1 MATIAS
7 PSVWSRAQRSF
18 VGRRHVR
25 LETLVVLLAVGFVLY
40 VNADD
45 EGSANSA
52 FVYDMN

>member
-1 MATIAS
+1 MS
-7 PSVWSRAQRSF
+7 GF
-18 VGRRHVR
+18 GRFLAENKIWWITPIV
-25 LETLVVLLAVGFVLY
+25 VVLLAVGFVLY